1 MSGLTVEGFVS
12 IMVMIYEVVG
22 NVFDTLDGIILIDSL
37 VPFTLLDLLVSLEF
51 LFLLIGFINELR
63 EVSYGS

>member
-1 MSGLTVEGFVS
+1 MSLTVEGFTA
-12 IMVMIYEVVG
+12 IMVMICQVVG
-22 NVFDTLDGIILIDSL
+22 MVFDTLDGIVLVNSL

-51 LFLLIGFINELR
+51 FFLLIGFINELR

>member
-1 MSGLTVEGFVS
+1 MSGLTVGGFVA
-12 IMVMIYEVVG
+12 IMEFICQVVG
-22 NVFDTLDGIILIDSL
+22 MVFDFLDGFILVNSL

-51 LFLLIGFINELR
+51 FFLLIGFINELR

>member
-1 MSGLTVEGFVS
+1 MSLTAEGFAA
-12 IMVMIYEVVG
+12 IMVMIYQVVG
-22 NVFDTLDGIILIDSL
+22 MVFDTLDGIILIDSL